1 MSNVLNALNHSAPK
15 PKEVGEG
22 AAPKRPAFQRKP
34 TPSDELLEQDTTLHD
49 RNVERVAQN
58 VGAYSHRARDIAPKR
73 ADVKRYPLSIP
84 QYLYREL
91 EVDAF
96 NKGVTVRHLILKS
109 LKDSGY
115 TLDDIDN
122 PEDGKK
128 APKR

>member
-1 MSNVLNALNHSAPK
+1 MSDVLNALNHAAPK
-15 PKEVGEG
+15 PKEAGEG
-22 AAPKRPAFQRKP
+22 AAPKRPAISRKP
-34 TPSDELLEQDTTLHD
+34 TPSDEFLDQDYTLQE
-49 RNVERVAQN
+49 RNIERVAQN
-58 VGAYSHRARDIAPKR
+58 VGAYSHRPREVAPKR
-73 ADVKRYPLSIP
+73 AEVKRYPLSIP

-109 LKDSGY
+109 LADSGY